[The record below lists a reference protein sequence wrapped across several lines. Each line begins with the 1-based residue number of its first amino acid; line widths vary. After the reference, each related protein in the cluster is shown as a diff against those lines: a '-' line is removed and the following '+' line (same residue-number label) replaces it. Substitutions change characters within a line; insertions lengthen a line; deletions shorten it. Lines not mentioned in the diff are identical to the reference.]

1 MACLRLRVKDLEFE
15 QRIITARDGKGTQ
28 DRGSDVQQPV
38 CMFKRFSV
46 E

>member
-1 MACLRLRVKDLEFE
+1 MECLRLRVKDLEFE
-15 QRIITARDGKGTQ
+15 RRTITVGDSMGAQ
-28 DRGSDVQQPV
+28 DRGSDVQQSV